1 MDFWPRH
8 KFLIQKQFLF
18 IFSILIIVIF
28 LSCDDSYNSNSDE
41 IDNNLKNFYW
51 TLQAGTSSNDI
62 VNDIG
67 LDQSGN
73 IYLTGYTQGSLSST
87 ANNGGKDVF
96 LIKYDTNGS
105 LVWKNQIGTS
115 SNDEGSG
122 LVLDNDSNIIVAGLT
137 YSGLDGNSHSGSSD
151 LFVLKYNENGT
162 KLWSQQLGTNKIDY
176 ATDVDINSSGNSII
190 IGATNRGLD
199 SNSNAGD
206 NKSDYF
212 ISVYNKNGAKQST
225 NQYGVLKNDIGYGI
239 ALDNAGNTY
248 ITGSSEN
255 SIDGETHSG
264 KKDIF
269 LIKFDSSINKEWSKL
284 IGTSNDD
291 EGFCLDTDS
300 LGNVYVTGYTTGDFD
315 GNTRFGSGNDQDVF
329 LIKYDE
335 NGNKLWS
342 RQFGTQSEDKAFG
355 IIIDSNDNVYV
366 TGKTCS
372 GLNSNK
378 HLGECDYFLIKYN
391 SSGSNQWSQQGG
403 SSLLDQALSI
413 SSDSSNNIY
422 IAGFTYGSLD
432 GKSNLGGI
440 DYFVV
445 KFDQNGF
452 KQ

>member
-96 LIKYDTNGS
+96 LIKYDINGS

-122 LVLDNDSNIIVAGLT
+122 LVLDNDSNIIVTGST

-151 LFVLKYNENGT
+151 LFLLKYNENGT

-212 ISVYNKNGAKQST
+212 ISV
-225 NQYGVLKNDIGYGI
+225 
-239 ALDNAGNTY
+239 
-248 ITGSSEN
+248 
-255 SIDGETHSG
+255 
-264 KKDIF
+264 
-269 LIKFDSSINKEWSKL
+269 
-284 IGTSNDD
+284 
-291 EGFCLDTDS
+291 
-300 LGNVYVTGYTTGDFD
+300 
-315 GNTRFGSGNDQDVF
+315 
-329 LIKYDE
+329 
-335 NGNKLWS
+335 
-342 RQFGTQSEDKAFG
+342 
-355 IIIDSNDNVYV
+355 
-366 TGKTCS
+366 
-372 GLNSNK
+372 
-378 HLGECDYFLIKYN
+378 
-391 SSGSNQWSQQGG
+391 
-403 SSLLDQALSI
+403 
-413 SSDSSNNIY
+413 
-422 IAGFTYGSLD
+422 
-432 GKSNLGGI
+432 
-440 DYFVV
+440 
-445 KFDQNGF
+445 
-452 KQ
+452 